1 MLGTRT
7 FIRNVIST
15 FWGAWQFVGPLICS
29 STLLGYL
36 VVNNVTSVPAG
47 LLETTIYFFIAAI
60 VMGLALL
67 PTTLT
72 AAIWGFYLPWHTFP
86 FLIAAYMLGALI
98 GYLISLNIEDRWLY
112 TIINKNSKRRRVF
125 ETLRRK
131 SLKTV
136 IAVRLSPVLPF
147 AVMNLLMAASAV
159 HIKRF
164 MYGSLIGMLPR
175 TVLAFLTGASA
186 SSIYSIIESKKP
198 LPVETAVWIT
208 LFFISTIWIG
218 LMIRKAIKN

>member
-1 MLGTRT
+1 MLGSRT
-7 FIRNVIST
+7 FIRNLIST

-36 VVNNVTSVPAG
+36 IMNDITSIPVG
-47 LLETTIYFFIAAI
+47 LLDTTIYFFIAAI

-72 AAIWGFYLPWHTFP
+72 AAIWGYYLPWFTFP
-86 FLIAAYMLGALI
+86 FLIAAYMLAALI
-98 GYLISLNIEDRWLY
+98 GYYISINIEDRWLY

-131 SLKTV
+131 GLKTV
-136 IAVRLSPVLPF
+136 IAVRISPVLPF
-147 AVMNLLMAASAV
+147 AVMNLLMAAAAV
-159 HIKRF
+159 HIKKF
-164 MYGSLIGMLPR
+164 FYGSLIGMMPR
-175 TVLAFLTGASA
+175 TALAFLTGASA
-186 SSIYSIIESKKP
+186 SSIYAIIESKKP
-198 LPVETAVWIT
+198 LPVETAVWII

-218 LMIRKAIKN
+218 WMIRKAVKN